1 MQPTLDIRT
10 GILAHQVVFAVL
22 LFTAPAQAEQRAATP
37 AVSEAMKRPRIAAAM
52 AARERMDA
60 AAIARD
66 VTVIASLLASDA
78 ILNGPNNKVNDRTSI
93 LSNNAAGRV
102 NHDTM
107 TRSIEYAAERG
118 SDVVF
123 MGEETV
129 TPRDAARD
137 GKVVR
142 RRFTDVWTETP
153 QGWKLAMRQATIFSR
168 N

>member
-1 MQPTLDIRT
+1 MQPTFYSRT
-10 GILAHQVVFAVL
+10 GTLTHQVAFAVL
-22 LFTAPAQAEQRAATP
+22 LFIAPAHAEQRAATP
-37 AVSEAMKRPRIAAAM
+37 AVSEAIKRPRIAAAM

-60 AAIARD
+60 AAIAKD
-66 VTVIASLLASDA
+66 VTVISSLLASDA
-78 ILNGPNNKVNDRTSI
+78 ILNGPNNKVNDRASI
-93 LSNNAAGRV
+93 VSNNAAGRV

-107 TRSIEYAAERG
+107 TRLIEYAAERG

-129 TPRDAARD
+129 TPRDATGD
-137 GKVVR
+137 GKIVR